1 MQVSTEPLRVSISDS
16 LDVRCLLK
24 VLEYLLIFMSCG
36 LILAINVCFC
46 SPSTTVKARCK
57 T

>member
-1 MQVSTEPLRVSISDS
+1 MPDS

-24 VLEYLLIFMSCG
+24 VLEYLLMFMSCG
-36 LILAINVCFC
+36 LILAIKACFC
-46 SPSTTVKARCK
+46 SPSTTVKARCR

>member
-1 MQVSTEPLRVSISDS
+1 MSDS

-24 VLEYLLIFMSCG
+24 VLEYLLMFMSCG
-36 LILAINVCFC
+36 RMLAIKACFC
-46 SPSTTVKARCK
+46 SPSTTVRARCK